1 MLKYKMLCG
10 HLIQKIA
17 ILLKSY
23 HQKEVGM
30 KRHPFNN
37 NQFSENIGK
46 ICTQLSHSILT
57 FTIFLKINSL
67 LIKLSKNKLFFL
79 TSCFHLFHPV
89 NKMESLSH
97 FYLFASI
104 LLFPFT
110 FYITGI
116 SKEP

>member
-1 MLKYKMLCG
+1 MLCG

-37 NQFSENIGK
+37 NQFSENIVK

-57 FTIFLKINSL
+57 FTIF
-67 LIKLSKNKLFFL
+67 
-79 TSCFHLFHPV
+79 
-89 NKMESLSH
+89 
-97 FYLFASI
+97 
-104 LLFPFT
+104 
-110 FYITGI
+110 
-116 SKEP
+116 